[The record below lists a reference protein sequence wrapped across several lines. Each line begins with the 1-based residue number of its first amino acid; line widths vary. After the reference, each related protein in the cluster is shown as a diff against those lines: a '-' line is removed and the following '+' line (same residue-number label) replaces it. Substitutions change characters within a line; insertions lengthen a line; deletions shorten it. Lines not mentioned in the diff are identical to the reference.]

1 MEGGDNS
8 QARKVFAETLGHRA
22 VQRAA
27 QMIRGSQQPSLV
39 EMLELGRA
47 LAEAVGDRERELALS
62 AELNGFEAVRLEIPA
77 ERRVTGFASPF
88 PVRAIGLLEPEEIFL
103 ANREK
108 FSQVTLTIGQA
119 VSELEQALEQIQQGG
134 VLALKVAASEVS
146 GEAVNTDADTEV
158 FIYILPREIE
168 RVVSSARRKALDAL
182 VVRIVEGA
190 GAELLGALGEDR
202 TEERDISPEVA
213 LEVSGEGKGASKTS
227 DELVAQE
234 RDPAEAGPG

>member
-1 MEGGDNS
+1 MSDTERPDPKM
-8 QARKVFAETLGHRA
+8 AFVEVLGHRA

-27 QMIRGSQQPSLV
+27 QMIRAARQPSLV

-47 LAEAVGDRERELALS
+47 LAEAVEDSDRERLLR
-62 AELNGFEAVRLEIPA
+62 AELYGYEVAQLEIPS
-77 ERRVTGFASPF
+77 ERRVVGFASPF
-88 PVRAIGLLEPEEIFL
+88 PVRAIGLLDPEEIFL

-146 GEAVNTDADTEV
+146 GEAVLTDADTEV

-168 RVVSSARRKALDAL
+168 RVVASARRKALDAIAA
-182 VVRIVEGA
+182 RIVEAA
-190 GAELLGALGEDR
+190 GVDKVDER
-202 TEERDISPEVA
+202 TEEGDIEKPKNGTDDADADEPTQGGVPM
-213 LEVSGEGKGASKTS
+213 VSA
-227 DELVAQE
+227 
-234 RDPAEAGPG
+234 AED